1 MAYLLAQR
9 QFQRKQTFT
18 VISNFKI
25 FGNMSVKTNNFMVMT
40 GMVVITDVSECC
52 IINSMSVGP
61 ERLSSVR
68 LDIPLCFSLT
78 D

>member
-1 MAYLLAQR
+1 
-9 QFQRKQTFT
+9 
-18 VISNFKI
+18 
-25 FGNMSVKTNNFMVMT
+25 MVM
-40 GMVVITDVSECC
+40 MDIVVIIDVSECC

-78 D
+78 DWAGLALIEVIHGFYSAGC